1 MRLLRKRGE
10 NTIGGGVKME
20 KLDLQKIGKTTYLVE
35 KFDES
40 IIQNNP
46 YAAVW
51 FVPPKTPHQST
62 FFKITYI
69 EEGEATIDFF
79 SRNSGEIKTVSVKA
93 KDAFIITPND
103 IHRYRVNPKMKYCH
117 RDLYISKELMRQCCD
132 VISDELYEK
141 ITDVEYPEIFGLSTS
156 AISSI
161 SEMMTP
167 IMFEPIS
174 KANSA
179 IHKSIVIYIL
189 GQYVALKEYF
199 NHYPKWIKKLL
210 RNLDKESFLTLPIEE
225 IVKATGFSHSYV
237 SSRFK
242 RYMGMTLKK
251 YVNKSKLFIAA
262 AILSSTDYTI
272 EDIVERLDFN
282 TPSNFINLFK
292 AEFGETPG
300 RYRRARQS
308 QTE

>member
-1 MRLLRKRGE
+1 MAVR
-10 NTIGGGVKME
+10 
-20 KLDLQKIGKTTYLVE
+20 DLQKIGKKTYLIE

-40 IIQNNP
+40 IIENNP

-51 FVPPKTPHQST
+51 FIPPRMPHKST

-69 EEGEATIDFF
+69 EEGEAVIDFF
-79 SRNSGEIKTVSVKA
+79 SRNGGETKKVAVKA

-103 IHRYRVNPKMKYCH
+103 IHSYNVNPRMKYCH
-117 RDLYISKELMRQCCD
+117 RDLYITDDLMRKCCD
-132 VISDELYEK
+132 MVSDELYDN
-141 ITDVEYPEIFGLSTS
+141 ITGDEYPIIFRLSTS
-156 AISSI
+156 ALSSI

-174 KANSA
+174 KVNSA

-189 GQYVALKEYF
+189 GQYIALKECF
-199 NHYPKWIKKLL
+199 NNYPKWIKKLL

-225 IVKATGFSHSYV
+225 IVKETGFSHSYV

-242 RYMGMTLKK
+242 QYMGMSLKK
-251 YVNKSKLFIAA
+251 YVNKSKLFIASA
-262 AILSSTDYTI
+262 MLLSTDYTI

-300 RYRRARQS
+300 KYRKSRQS

>member
-1 MRLLRKRGE
+1 MAIR
-10 NTIGGGVKME
+10 N
-20 KLDLQKIGKTTYLVE
+20 LQKVGKTTYLVE
-35 KFDES
+35 QFDES
-40 IIQNNP
+40 IIENNP

-51 FVPPKTPHQST
+51 FVPPRMPHKST

-69 EEGEATIDFF
+69 EEGEAVIDFF
-79 SRNSGEIKTVSVKA
+79 SRKGGAIKKVAVKA
-93 KDAFIITPND
+93 KDAFIITPDD
-103 IHRYRVNPKMKYCH
+103 IHSYNVNPKMKYCH
-117 RDLYISKELMRQCCD
+117 RDLYISDELMRKCCD
-132 VISDELYEK
+132 MVSEDLYQS
-141 ITDVEYPEIFGLSTS
+141 ITDVEYPEVFRLSTS

-174 KANSA
+174 KVNSA
-179 IHKSIVIYIL
+179 IHRSIVIYIL
-189 GQYVALKEYF
+189 GQYVALKECF
-199 NHYPKWIKKLL
+199 NNYPKWIKKLL

-225 IVKATGFSHSYV
+225 IVKETGFSHSYV

-242 RYMGMTLKK
+242 QYMGMSLKK
-251 YVNKSKLFIAA
+251 YVNKSKLLIAA

-300 RYRRARQS
+300 RYRRARQGQS
-308 QTE
+308 E

>member
-1 MRLLRKRGE
+1 
-10 NTIGGGVKME
+10 ME

-40 IIQNNP
+40 IIENNP

-51 FVPPKTPHQST
+51 FVPPRTPHKST
-62 FFKITYI
+62 FFKIAYI

-79 SRNSGEIKTVSVKA
+79 SRSGGEIKKVAAKA

-103 IHRYRVNPKMKYCH
+103 IHCYRLNPKTKYCH
-117 RDLYISKELMRQCCD
+117 RDIYISKELMKQCCD
-132 VISDELYEK
+132 VVSEELYDD
-141 ITDVEYPEIFGLSTS
+141 ITGAEYPEIFRLSTS
-156 AISSI
+156 ALSSI

-174 KANSA
+174 KVNSS
-179 IHKSIVIYIL
+179 IHKSIIIYIL
-189 GQYVALKEYF
+189 GQYIALKECF
-199 NHYPKWIKKLL
+199 NQYPKWIKKLL
-210 RNLDKESFLTLPIEE
+210 RNLDKESFLTLPIED
-225 IVKATGFSHSYV
+225 IVKETGFSHSYV

-242 RYMGMTLKK
+242 QYMGMSLKK

-262 AILSSTDYTI
+262 AMLSSTDYTI

-300 RYRRARQS
+300 RYRKAKQS
-308 QTE
+308 QAE

>member
-1 MRLLRKRGE
+1 
-10 NTIGGGVKME
+10 ME
-20 KLDLQKIGKTTYLVE
+20 KLDLQKIGKKTYLVE

-40 IIQNNP
+40 VIKNNP

-51 FVPPKTPHQST
+51 FIPPRIPHKST
-62 FFKITYI
+62 FFKITYV
-69 EEGEATIDFF
+69 EEGEALIDFF
-79 SRNSGEIKTVSVKA
+79 SRTGGEVKKVAVKA

-103 IHRYRVNPKMKYCH
+103 IHRYHLNPKMKYCH
-117 RDLYISKELMRQCCD
+117 RDLYIPKDLMRQCCD
-132 VISDELYEK
+132 VVSDGLYAD
-141 ITDVEYPEIFGLSTS
+141 ITKGEYPTVFRLSTS
-156 AISSI
+156 AVSSI

-174 KANSA
+174 KVNSA
-179 IHKSIVIYIL
+179 IHKSIVIYVL
-189 GQYVALKEYF
+189 GQYVALKECF
-199 NHYPKWIKKLL
+199 NNYPKWIKTLL

-225 IVKATGFSHSYV
+225 IVKETGFSHSYV

-242 RYMGMTLKK
+242 QYMGMSLKK

-300 RYRRARQS
+300 RYRRARQGKA
-308 QTE
+308 E

>member
-1 MRLLRKRGE
+1 
-10 NTIGGGVKME
+10 
-20 KLDLQKIGKTTYLVE
+20 LVE

-40 IIQNNP
+40 IIKNNP

-51 FVPPKTPHQST
+51 FVPPRIPHKST

-69 EEGEATIDFF
+69 EEGEAEIDFF
-79 SRNSGEIKTVSVKA
+79 SRNGGSIKKVAVKS
-93 KDAFIITPND
+93 KDAFIITPDD
-103 IHRYRVNPKMKYCH
+103 IHCYHVNPKMRYSHK
-117 RDLYISKELMRQCCD
+117 DLYISQNLMRQCCEM
-132 VISDELYEK
+132 VSEQLYEEL
-141 ITDVEYPEIFGLSTS
+141 TCEEYPIIFRLST
-156 AISSI
+156 AALSSI

-174 KANSA
+174 NVNSS

-189 GQYVALKEYF
+189 GQYVALKECF

-225 IVKATGFSHSYV
+225 MVKETGFSHSYV
-237 SSRFK
+237 CSRFK
-242 RYMGMTLKK
+242 QYMGMSLKK
-251 YVNKSKLFIAA
+251 YVNKSKLLIASA
-262 AILSSTDYTI
+262 MLSSTDYTI

-300 RYRRARQS
+300 KYRKSRKS

>member
-1 MRLLRKRGE
+1 MVMR
-10 NTIGGGVKME
+10 
-20 KLDLQKIGKTTYLVE
+20 DLKKIGTTTYLIE
-35 KFDES
+35 RFDES
-40 IIQNNP
+40 IIKGNP
-46 YAAVW
+46 YAAIW
-51 FVPPKTPHQST
+51 FVPPRTPHRST

-69 EEGEATIDFF
+69 EEGEAKIDFF
-79 SRNSGEIKTVSVKA
+79 SRNGGALKKVVAKA

-103 IHRYRVNPKMKYCH
+103 IHSYKLNPKMKYCH
-117 RDLYISKELMRQCCD
+117 RDLYISEELMRKCCD
-132 VISDELYEK
+132 MVSEDLYED
-141 ITDVEYPEIFGLSTS
+141 IMNSEYPEIFRLSTS

-167 IMFEPIS
+167 IIFEPIS
-174 KANSA
+174 KVNAA
-179 IHKSIVIYIL
+179 IHKSIVVYIL
-189 GQYVALKEYF
+189 GQYIALKECF
-199 NHYPKWIKKLL
+199 NNYPKWIKKLL

-242 RYMGMTLKK
+242 RYMGMSLKK
-251 YVNKSKLFIAA
+251 YVNKSKLIIAA
-262 AILSSTDYTI
+262 AILSTTDYTI

-300 RYRRARQS
+300 KYRKARQS
-308 QTE
+308 QAE